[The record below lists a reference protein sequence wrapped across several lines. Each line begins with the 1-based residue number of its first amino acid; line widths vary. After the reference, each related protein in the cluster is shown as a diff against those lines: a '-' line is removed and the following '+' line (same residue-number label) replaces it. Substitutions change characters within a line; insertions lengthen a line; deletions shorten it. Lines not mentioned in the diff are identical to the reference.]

1 MHILLA
7 EDDIK
12 TALSVQEGLALHGVT
27 ASHAGDGAQAFDLCC
42 KESFDVLIID
52 RMMPKMDGLSLIT
65 ALRDAGIQ
73 TPVLILS
80 ALGEVDDR
88 VLGLRAGADDY
99 LVKPFALDELIAR
112 LEVLVRRNQSGD
124 QSTLVC
130 GPLQLDM
137 LKRQARRDNEILDL
151 MPREFA
157 MLSYLVENAG
167 QVVTR
172 TMLLE
177 HIFQLQFDPQ
187 TNIIDVHMSRL
198 RAKVDKGFPKALIKT
213 VRGIGYRIEE
223 Q

>member
-1 MHILLA
+1 LHILLA

-27 ASHAGDGAQAFDLCC
+27 SSHAGDGALAFDLCR
-42 KESFDVLIID
+42 KESFDVLIVD

-65 ALRDAGIQ
+65 ALRESGIQ

-112 LEVLVRRNQSGD
+112 LEVLVRRNQGGD
-124 QSTLVC
+124 QSALVC
-130 GPLQLDM
+130 GPLHLDM

-198 RAKVDKGFPKALIKT
+198 RAKVDKGFPIALIKT
-213 VRGIGYRIEE
+213 VRGIGYKIDEH
-223 Q
+223 